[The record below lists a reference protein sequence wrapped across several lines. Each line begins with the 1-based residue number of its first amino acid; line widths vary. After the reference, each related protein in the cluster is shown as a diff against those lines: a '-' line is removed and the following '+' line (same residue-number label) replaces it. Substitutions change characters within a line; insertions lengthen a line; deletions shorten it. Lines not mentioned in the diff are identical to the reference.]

1 MSDRGAPAVH
11 EGRGH
16 GERARRRVGVGEC
29 RGVHHDP
36 RHQRRRQGAVAG
48 VERHPEPDR
57 EQRGHLAR
65 RGGTGVDPVARP
77 PGVVGGVVVDDHPR
91 QIAEQLRVP
100 AGDRADALGRRAVGQ
115 DQQVVGDGGI
125 RIRADALDVGHE
137 GVDRRR
143 LVGEH
148 RGRAPADGL
157 DQAAQRERRAE
168 RVRVRVLVAD
178 GEHLARASQASHHL
192 IGDRCGGERDE
203 VDGLGHPR
211 REPGLPDPGL
221 PDPGL
226 PPGLPWPDLPEP
238 EAPLPGLVRRPF
250 GGRLPVRAD
259 WAPRRCGGRFGASG
273 TAASALRR
281 IVGVALVGQAADR
294 RRQRVRERL
303 DRLRVGPGLE
313 LVEEVQKTRPPL
325 GRVVEPDVELRD
337 PPDPQP
343 AAQLVADIAHRLLQR
358 AQRLVAIGLAADHAH
373 PYLGVPEIRRRL
385 DVGDR
390 REPDARVRE
399 LLGEQRPD
407 LLAQELVD
415 ALGALAHGR
424 ECLSWRSGCVSGS

>member
-1 MSDRGAPAVH
+1 MG
-11 EGRGH
+11 EGRG
-16 GERARRRVGVGEC
+16 
-29 RGVHHDP
+29 VHDDP
-36 RHQRRRQGAVAG
+36 GHQRRRQGAVAG

-65 RGGTGVDPVARP
+65 RGGTGIDPVARP

-91 QIAEQLRVP
+91 QVAEQLRV
-100 AGDRADALGRRAVGQ
+100 AVGDRADALGRRAVGQ
-115 DQQVVGDGGI
+115 HQQVVGDGGI

-137 GVDRRR
+137 RVDRRR

-192 IGDRCGGERDE
+192 VGDRCGGERDE

-221 PDPGL
+221 PDPACRRACRGRTC
-226 PPGLPWPDLPEP
+226 PSRS
-238 EAPLPGLVRRPF
+238 APLPGLVRRPF

-259 WAPRRCGGRFGASG
+259 GAPRRCGGRFGASG
-273 TAASALRR
+273 TAASASAGSS
-281 IVGVALVGQAADR
+281 VSPSWGR
-294 RRQRVRERL
+294 RRTGVGQRVRERL

-313 LVEEVQKTRPPL
+313 LVEEVQKARPPL

-337 PPDPQP
+337 APDPQP

-373 PYLGVPEIRRRL
+373 PYLGVPEVRRRL

-390 REPDARVRE
+390 REPDARVRD